1 MGVGDGIVRN
11 RVATS
16 LVGMF
21 HGDPP
26 NKMRLDKCTSA
37 GQNRMAASNLQVW
50 NSSPGYCRDTHTH
63 TERERERNRERWMR

>member
-21 HGDPP
+21 HVDLLEKKG
-26 NKMRLDKCTSA
+26 LDKCTSA
-37 GQNRMAASNLQVW
+37 GQNRMAAGNLQV
-50 NSSPGYCRDTHTH
+50 
-63 TERERERNRERWMR
+63 